1 MKDVDW
7 PFMGIAYIFNT
18 TDRTTVCSKVRLE
31 ISDNCG
37 GYQTEIASWQAFATA
52 KGKDFEIPVGVED
65 AIIFD
70 GTVYG
75 QNGKIVLNGV
85 TGRYSIVD
93 LSGRAIASGVSDG
106 TLIEQ
111 DALSGIYI
119 VVTEKGN
126 KKVIVR

>member
-1 MKDVDW
+1 M
-7 PFMGIAYIFNT
+7 
-18 TDRTTVCSKVRLE
+18 
-31 ISDNCG
+31 
-37 GYQTEIASWQAFATA
+37 
-52 KGKDFEIPVGVED
+52 
-65 AIIFD
+65 
-70 GTVYG
+70 
-75 QNGKIVLNGV
+75 

-126 KKVIVR
+126 KKVIGKPEWSQRLLRFLYLKIKREGNDASMMQWCVIICYNLIKQPS

>member
-1 MKDVDW
+1 M
-7 PFMGIAYIFNT
+7 
-18 TDRTTVCSKVRLE
+18 
-31 ISDNCG
+31 
-37 GYQTEIASWQAFATA
+37 
-52 KGKDFEIPVGVED
+52 
-65 AIIFD
+65 
-70 GTVYG
+70 
-75 QNGKIVLNGV
+75 